1 MKLLNIFAFIITSV
15 EASEGGHHGR
25 PFQPS
30 RPSLRP
36 PPTFP
41 RPHPKNTSIPGPIV
55 DLGYERHQAI
65 FNSTGHYNNFS
76 NIPYAIPPL
85 QDLRFSKP
93 LPINSTSSHINDG
106 SIGHICPQARP
117 DWTEDAGLL
126 VALYTLGL
134 INNIDPSHLKPNPF
148 EDVPNGWE
156 SEDCLLLDVVV
167 PEGVAEAVEEDDD
180 FVPLPV
186 MVWIHGGGFTFGH
199 KNQDGSPY
207 GFLNASTFT
216 SESVAI
222 HDSIIFVTLNYRLGA
237 FGFLS
242 TPDNSTDPHP
252 TPNAGLYDQA
262 LALNWVSQHISKFGG
277 DPDRVT
283 VIGESAG
290 ASSILHHITSY
301 GGSSSSLNP
310 DSLPRAPFQRA
321 ILQSP
326 AFFPA
331 ADADT
336 ELEAFDDFL
345 FVARADT
352 FEELKNKPE
361 EVLISANKLLVS
373 KSPYAQFTF
382 GPTLDTIFI
391 PKPVSVLLRDG
402 DFWDDI
408 DGIMVAHNSLEGLLF
423 TDIKAVENDDTF
435 ATFIRNSLPGLKDE
449 DLEYIVKDLYPL
461 DDENAGVLDKLLRGA
476 NATAE
481 LSTICNAV
489 YLLDAFG
496 AEGSYK
502 YVFGVEPGV
511 HGQDVGFSF
520 YQKPPSDP
528 ADIYNTGKVLPS
540 TEIVAQTLQAYIVG
554 FVKEGDPNRGLIGP
568 EFPVYKDGIVIL
580 GSKENGSMIVPEG
593 EVRVEEDLWV
603 DVGTRERCK
612 WWGEARYWD
621 GYEGGDDNDGNDGSD
636 GDKNGDD
643 GNEDDGNE
651 NEDDDTQSSLK
662 VHTSHKTIPRP
673 LKNWRNNP
681 SSSQLQNADSITP
694 TFSDIFKT
702 RNDGK
707 KVEWHAEWKSDW
719 MGNSEKAFA
728 NTEGSDIKGKESEIE
743 EKEELR

>member
-1 MKLLNIFAFIITSV
+1 MKLLDILTLIITSV
-15 EASEGGHHGR
+15 EASGGGHHGR
-25 PFQPS
+25 PFRPS
-30 RPSLRP
+30 PPSLRP
-36 PPTFP
+36 PPAFP
-41 RPHPKNTSIPGPIV
+41 RPHPKNPFIPGPIV
-55 DLGYERHQAI
+55 DLGYELHQAI

-85 QDLRFSKP
+85 EDLRFSKP
-93 LPINSTSSHINDG
+93 LSINSTSSHINDG
-106 SIGHICPQARP
+106 SIGHICPQAFP

-134 INNIDPSHLKPNPF
+134 INNIDPSNLKPDPIQ
-148 EDVPNGWE
+148 DVPQGWE

-167 PEGVAEAVEEDDD
+167 PEGVSEAAEEDED
-180 FVPLPV
+180 FVPLSV

-207 GFLNASTFT
+207 GFFNASTFT
-216 SESVAI
+216 PGSEAI

-262 LALNWVSQHISKFGG
+262 LALNWVSLHIAKFGG

-301 GGSSSSLNP
+301 GGSSSSSNP
-310 DSLPRAPFQRA
+310 DSLPPKAN
-321 ILQSP
+321 
-326 AFFPA
+326 
-331 ADADT
+331 
-336 ELEAFDDFL
+336 
-345 FVARADT
+345 T
-352 FEELKNKPE
+352 FEELKNKSE

-382 GPTLDTIFI
+382 GPTLDDVFI
-391 PKPVSVLLRDG
+391 PKPVSILLRDG

-435 ATFIRNSLPGLKDE
+435 ATFIPDSLPGLKDE
-449 DLEYIVKDLYPL
+449 DVEYIVKDLYPL
-461 DDENAGVLDKLLRGA
+461 EDENAGVLDKLLRGA

-496 AEGSYK
+496 DEGSYK
-502 YVFGVEPGV
+502 YVFGIEPGV

-528 ADIYNTGKVLPS
+528 TDIYNTGKVLPS

-568 EFPVYKDGIVIL
+568 EFPVYRDGIVVL
-580 GSKENGSMIVPEG
+580 GSKENGSMIGPEG
-593 EVRVEEDLWV
+593 EVKVEEDRWV
-603 DVGTRERCK
+603 DEGTRERCK

-621 GYEGGDDNDGNDGSD
+621 GYKRGDENDGNDGSD
-636 GDKNGDD
+636 GD

-651 NEDDDTQSSLK
+651 NEGDGDESDGDNKEDNDDQDNEDVDTQSSFK
-662 VHTSHKTIPRP
+662 VLVSHKTIPRP
-673 LKNWRNNP
+673 LQNWKNKP
-681 SSSQLQNADSITP
+681 SSSQLQNADSFSP
-694 TFSDIFKT
+694 KFSDIFKT
-702 RNDGK
+702 KNDGK
-707 KVEWHAEWKSDW
+707 KVEWHTEWKADR
-719 MGNSEKAFA
+719 MDNNEKAFTDA
-728 NTEGSDIKGKESEIE
+728 KGSDNKGKDSEIE

>member
-15 EASEGGHHGR
+15 GASEGGHHGR
-25 PFQPS
+25 PFHPS
-30 RPSLRP
+30 PPSLRP
-36 PPTFP
+36 PPAFP
-41 RPHPKNTSIPGPIV
+41 RPHSKNPSIPGPIV
-55 DLGYERHQAI
+55 DLGYEH
-65 FNSTGHYNNFS
+65 
-76 NIPYAIPPL
+76 
-85 QDLRFSKP
+85 LRFSKP
-93 LPINSTSSHINDG
+93 LPIDSTSSHINDG

-134 INNIDPSHLKPNPF
+134 IDNIDPSRLKPDPIQ
-148 EDVPNGWE
+148 DVPHGWE

-167 PEGVAEAVEEDDD
+167 PEGVVEAAEKDDD
-180 FVPLPV
+180 FVPCEYYHRIILLNRVTYKTIVPV

-199 KNQDGSPY
+199 KNQAGSPY
-207 GFLNASTFT
+207 GFFNASTFT
-216 SESVAI
+216 SDSVAI

-310 DSLPRAPFQRA
+310 DSLPRAPLQRA

-326 AFFPA
+326 AFSPA

-361 EVLISANKLLVS
+361 EVLISANKILVS

-402 DFWDDI
+402 NFWDDI

-423 TDIKAVENDDTF
+423 TDIKAVENDNTF
-435 ATFIRNSLPGLKDE
+435 ATFIRKSLPGLKDE

-461 DDENAGVLDKLLRGA
+461 EDENAGVLDKLLRGA
-476 NATAE
+476 NATSE

-502 YVFGVEPGV
+502 CVFGVEPGV

-520 YQKPPSDP
+520 YQKPPSNP
-528 ADIYNTGKVLPS
+528 TDIYNTGKVLPS

-568 EFPVYKDGIVIL
+568 DFPVYKDGILIL
-580 GSKENGSMIVPEG
+580 GSKKNGSMIVPEG
-593 EVRVEEDLWV
+593 E
-603 DVGTRERCK
+603 
-612 WWGEARYWD
+612 
-621 GYEGGDDNDGNDGSD
+621 
-636 GDKNGDD
+636 
-643 GNEDDGNE
+643 
-651 NEDDDTQSSLK
+651 
-662 VHTSHKTIPRP
+662 
-673 LKNWRNNP
+673 
-681 SSSQLQNADSITP
+681 LQNADSITSI
-694 TFSDIFKT
+694 FSDIFKT
-702 RNDGK
+702 RNEGK
-707 KVEWHAEWKSDW
+707 KVERHVEWKSDW

-728 NTEGSDIKGKESEIE
+728 NTGVSDITGKESEIE

>member
-1 MKLLNIFAFIITSV
+1 MDKGDSETISPTPFRLSKIF
-15 EASEGGHHGR
+15 
-25 PFQPS
+25 
-30 RPSLRP
+30 
-36 PPTFP
+36 
-41 RPHPKNTSIPGPIV
+41 
-55 DLGYERHQAI
+55 
-65 FNSTGHYNNFS
+65 
-76 NIPYAIPPL
+76 
-85 QDLRFSKP
+85 
-93 LPINSTSSHINDG
+93 
-106 SIGHICPQARP
+106 GHICPQARP

-134 INNIDPSHLKPNPF
+134 INNIDPSHLKPKPF
-148 EDVPNGWE
+148 EDVPHGWE

-167 PEGVAEAVEEDDD
+167 PEGVVEAVEEHDD

-186 MVWIHGGGFTFGH
+186 MVWIHGGGFTLGH

-207 GFLNASTFT
+207 GVFNAPTFT
-216 SESVAI
+216 PDSLPI
-222 HDSIIFVTLNYRLGA
+222 HDSVIFVTLNYRLGA

-242 TPDNSTDPHP
+242 NPESSANSHP

-262 LALNWVSQHISKFGG
+262 LALDWVSQHISKFGG

-301 GGSSSSLNP
+301 GGSSSLLNS
-310 DSLPRAPFQRA
+310 DSSSRAPFQRA

-331 ADADT
+331 ADPDI
-336 ELEAFDDFL
+336 ELEAYDDFL

-352 FEELKNKPE
+352 FEEMKNKSE

-373 KSPYAQFTF
+373 KSPYGQFTF
-382 GPTLDTIFI
+382 GPTLDNIFI
-391 PKPVSVLLRDG
+391 PKPVSILLRDG

-435 ATFIRNSLPGLKDE
+435 ATFIRNSLPELKDE
-449 DLEYIVKDLYPL
+449 DVEYIVKDLYPL
-461 DDENAGVLDKLLRGA
+461 EDENAGVLDKLLRGA

-481 LSTICNAV
+481 LSTVCNAV

-496 AEGSYK
+496 DEGSYK
-502 YVFGVEPGV
+502 YVFAVEPGV

-528 ADIYNTGKVLPS
+528 TDIYNTGKVLPS
-540 TEIVAQTLQAYIVG
+540 TEIFAQTLQAYIVG

-593 EVRVEEDLWV
+593 E
-603 DVGTRERCK
+603 
-612 WWGEARYWD
+612 
-621 GYEGGDDNDGNDGSD
+621 
-636 GDKNGDD
+636 
-643 GNEDDGNE
+643 
-651 NEDDDTQSSLK
+651 
-662 VHTSHKTIPRP
+662 
-673 LKNWRNNP
+673 
-681 SSSQLQNADSITP
+681 LQNADSITP

-702 RNDGK
+702 KNDGK
-707 KVEWHAEWKSDW
+707 KVESHAEWKADW
-719 MGNSEKAFA
+719 MSDSKEAFA
-728 NTEGSDIKGKESEIE
+728 DTEGSDNKGKDSGIE